1 MDILVCDKCGF
12 QLDKREDIV
21 LALDGSDAWQNSC
34 RARGEEARGLFPCK
48 YYFQCKGEMI
58 LMRAPKKEKGLFRRN
73 K

>member
-34 RARGEEARGLFPCK
+34 RARDEEPRGLFPCK
-48 YYFQCKGEMI
+48 NYIQCKGQMLLVKES
-58 LMRAPKKEKGLFRRN
+58 KKKKGLFGRN